1 MKRYRIFPP
10 EDFMEAR
17 VTLPLSKSQSAR
29 ALVIAA
35 LTPGAPAPAPVAEC
49 DDTRLIANALSD
61 PEAVEVDCGA
71 GGTTMRF
78 LTAFYAVQEGRR
90 VRLDGSERMRH
101 RPIGVLVDALRAL
114 GADIEYEGEEGF
126 PPLAVTGRRLE
137 GGEIEMDATVS
148 SQYISALLM
157 AAPLMRQGLRIRFKG
172 DPVSRPYIQMTLRL
186 MADAGVEGEL
196 TPEGVSVPHGSYRAP
211 ACPRPIEGDWSA
223 AAAWYET
230 EAMAAGIINVSN
242 LATEG
247 SVQGDRRLADI
258 YSRLGVV
265 TEPGEEG
272 GTDLLANP
280 DPDARAVIDFTD
292 NPDLVPYATVTCAML
307 GYPFRFT
314 GLGTLAIKETDRI
327 TALCAEMLK
336 VGVVIDTPVH
346 GVMEWDGRRNPIRE
360 LPVFETYDDHR
371 MAMALAPASIFLPGI
386 VICDPDVVSKSYP
399 EFWEQLAGAGFTIQ
413 EIEEEAEG

>member
-1 MKRYRIFPP
+1 MKRYRILPP
-10 EDFMEAR
+10 EEFMEAQ

-35 LTPGAPAPAPVAEC
+35 LTPGAPMPSPVAEC
-49 DDTRLIANALSD
+49 DDTRLLCDALSR
-61 PEAVEVDCGA
+61 PEATEVDCGA
-71 GGTTMRF
+71 AGTTMRF
-78 LTAFYAVQEGRR
+78 LTAYYAVQEGRT
-90 VRLDGSERMRH
+90 VRLDGTERMRR
-101 RPIGVLVDALRAL
+101 RPIGVLVDALREL
-114 GADIEYEGEEGF
+114 GAEIEYEGEEGF
-126 PPLAVTGRRLE
+126 PPLKVCGKSLE

-157 AAPLMRQGLRIRFKG
+157 AAPLMRKGLKIRFKG
-172 DPVSRPYIQMTLRL
+172 DPVSRPYILMTLEL

-196 TPEGVSVPHGSYRAP
+196 TPEGVSVPHGAYRA
-211 ACPRPIEGDWSA
+211 AARPRAIEGDWSA
-223 AAAWYET
+223 AGAWYET
-230 EAMAAGIINVSN
+230 EALAAGIINVTN

-265 TEPGEEG
+265 TEEGEEG

-280 DPDARAVIDFTD
+280 DPDARAVIDFTE
-292 NPDLVPYATVTCAML
+292 NPDLVPYVVVTCVML

-327 TALCAEMLK
+327 AALRAEMLK
-336 VGVVIDTPVH
+336 VGVVIETPVH
-346 GVMEWDGRRNPIRE
+346 GVMEWDGRRHPIRE

-413 EIEEEAEG
+413 EIVEEAEE